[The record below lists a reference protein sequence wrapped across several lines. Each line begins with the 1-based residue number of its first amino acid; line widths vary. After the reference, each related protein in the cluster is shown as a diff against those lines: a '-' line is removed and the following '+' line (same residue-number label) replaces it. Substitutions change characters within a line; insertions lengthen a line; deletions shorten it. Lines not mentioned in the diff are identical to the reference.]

1 MFIQLAEIISKT
13 AAYGIL
19 ILSVAVTEESSRP
32 EFYSLEKSWKDI
44 TFVDIS
50 CTNKPFELIPK
61 VLCYLMADPIQ

>member
-44 TFVDIS
+44 SF
-50 CTNKPFELIPK
+50 TNKPFELIPK
-61 VLCYLMADPIQ
+61 VLCYLLADPIQ